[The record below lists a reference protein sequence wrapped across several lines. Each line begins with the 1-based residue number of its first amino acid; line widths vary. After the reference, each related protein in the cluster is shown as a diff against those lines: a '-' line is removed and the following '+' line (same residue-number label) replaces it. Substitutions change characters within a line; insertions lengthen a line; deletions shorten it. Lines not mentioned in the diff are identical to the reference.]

1 MQIIKHTRF
10 ILLLAFACC
19 SWHLKAQQPI
29 TAPATDTLAI
39 ISKKMLGEWDWAETK
54 TLDRGTVAVKNSEV
68 CQCSKKL
75 IFNKNGNLDYY
86 ENDVLINSGPY
97 ELSQT
102 DDGNFFLKSPVYND
116 LFVIK
121 KDGVLE
127 IGTMGNGGSVYYYEK

>member
-1 MQIIKHTRF
+1 MLIFKHSRLLF
-10 ILLLAFACC
+10 ILGILFFAMH
-19 SWHLKAQQPI
+19 SRAQ
-29 TAPATDTLAI
+29 APAQNDTL
-39 ISKKMLGEWDWAETK
+39 SVVTKKMLGEWDWAETK
-54 TLDRGTVAVKNSEV
+54 TLDRGTVAVKNAEV
-68 CQCSKKL
+68 CQCSKK
-75 IFNKNGNLDYY
+75 IVFNKNGNMDYY

-97 ELSQT
+97 EISLT